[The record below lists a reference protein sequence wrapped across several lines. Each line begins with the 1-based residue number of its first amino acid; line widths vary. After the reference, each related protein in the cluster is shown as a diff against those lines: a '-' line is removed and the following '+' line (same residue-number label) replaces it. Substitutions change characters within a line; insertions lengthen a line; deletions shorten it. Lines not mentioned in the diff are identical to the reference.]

1 MAGKGGRPSK
11 FNDEVLRQAKL
22 LYLKGFTDAEVAE
35 VLNVDETT
43 INEWKKVHPEFS
55 QSLKTAKEIADS
67 EVEKSLYQRALGY
80 SHPAVKIMQHEGCPL
95 EVPYTEHY
103 PPSEVACI
111 FWLKNRQPDKWR
123 DKHELVGKD
132 DTPLIPVI
140 NFGKK

>member
-35 VLNVDETT
+35 VLNVSEST
-43 INEWKKVHPEFS
+43 INEWKLAHPEFS
-55 QSLKTAKEIADS
+55 ESLKNSKTDS
-67 EVEKSLYQRALGY
+67 DEEVEKSLRQRALGFT
-80 SHPAVKIMQHEGCPL
+80 EGDK
-95 EVPYTEHY
+95 YY

-111 FWLKNRQPDKWR
+111 FWLKNRKPDRWR
-123 DKHELVGKD
+123 DKHEIVGKD